1 MVQVEAMWQREMR
14 ALEMCVGGS
23 VLAVNGSLD
32 FERCREYYLSL
43 EGTRG
48 KSTLSDITMV
58 IINITDVN
66 DNTPVFGQRDY
77 SADVSEDL
85 SPGDVV
91 MQVTAIDL
99 DGPLNNLIHYSI
111 SSGDPQ
117 GQFSIDPRSGE
128 IIVRATLDREEI
140 THYSL
145 TVQAADE
152 GDPPLSTAVQVTLTV
167 SDVND
172 NPPVFSQIKHNLVL
186 Q

>member
-1 MVQVEAMWQREMR
+1 MNRV
-14 ALEMCVGGS
+14 CVVCFSG

-91 MQVTAIDL
+91 MQVAIT
-99 DGPLNNLIHYSI
+99 LNCQLS
-111 SSGDPQ
+111 
-117 GQFSIDPRSGE
+117 
-128 IIVRATLDREEI
+128 
-140 THYSL
+140 
-145 TVQAADE
+145 
-152 GDPPLSTAVQVTLTV
+152 LST
-167 SDVND
+167 VNCQL
-172 NPPVFSQIKHNLVL
+172 SL
-186 Q
+186 

>member
-1 MVQVEAMWQREMR
+1 MNRV
-14 ALEMCVGGS
+14 CVVCFSG

-66 DNTPVFGQRDY
+66 DNTPVFGQGDY

-99 DGPLNNLIHYSI
+99 DGPLNNLVQYSI
-111 SSGDPQ
+111 SSGDPH

-128 IIVRATLDREEI
+128 VIVRATLDREE
-140 THYSL
+140 
-145 TVQAADE
+145 V
-152 GDPPLSTAVQVTLTV
+152 
-167 SDVND
+167 
-172 NPPVFSQIKHNLVL
+172 
-186 Q
+186 